1 MHRSQYGEEYQ
12 QTGEAMKRFSVAI
25 MLLFASTAFAVDIAA
40 IRAKAEAG
48 NLAAMTTMGS
58 LYHHGHG
65 VAQDDA
71 QALQWYLLAALWPC
85 WCADYYR
92 DDAFAERRRGRRK
105 VLVAPCRGAGGCH
118 RTTATGPV
126 EKVIA
131 MSPIFQ
137 WVIPS

>member
-71 QALQWYLLAALWPC
+71 QALQWYLLAATYGH
-85 WCADYYR
+85 AGAQTIAGMIFIQNDHMIQGIAAEGTDYTH
-92 DDAFAERRRGRRK
+92 RK
-105 VLVAPCRGAGGCH
+105 W
-118 RTTATGPV
+118 
-126 EKVIA
+126 
-131 MSPIFQ
+131 F
-137 WVIPS
+137 

>member
-58 LYHHGHG
+58 LYHHGYG
-65 VAQDDA
+65 VQRDDA
-71 QALQWYLLAALWPC
+71 QALQWYLLAATHGHAGAQTITGMMLLQVEDVGGAKYWLRR
-85 WCADYYR
+85 AMAQG
-92 DDAFAERRRGRRK
+92 DA
-105 VLVAPCRGAGGCH
+105 
-118 RTTATGPV
+118 TAQRQLDLL
-126 EKVIA
+126 KK
-131 MSPIFQ
+131 
-137 WVIPS
+137 